1 MTDSGLKNPA
11 RLYKAPV
18 LAIQPIFSIL
28 AIQLV
33 PGLEV
38 PVALFSILAIQLV
51 PIAFFPILV
60 SQLGLQ
66 PRFLVFNSLSL

>member
-11 RLYKAPV
+11 TLYKAPV

-33 PGLEV
+33 PV
-38 PVALFSILAIQLV
+38 
-51 PIAFFPILV
+51 AFFPILV

-66 PRFLVFNSLSL
+66 PRFLVFNTHEIDKPYYVLIH